1 MRRARA
7 LARHQW
13 FLHRTGVRRLGFTAL
28 AKIRSTLATHHS
40 RDLKF
45 LAKISFAM
53 AATKQPWRCSICH
66 KMAKASMP
74 RCAWCGKTWQ
84 EVMDYTYQ
92 PGNAQAPPSSSGAAS
107 WNQGGYGNAHGRK
120 ATPRRKSRRRSHN
133 GGQQSQGGQQ
143 GAPVGAAQYYPPGNW
158 APNMNTG
165 PYAQFPMAQPP
176 AAPPQQF
183 APPPPPPLPQGPVP
197 APDQFWTQQMQQM
210 PVLNSVPT
218 TGPTTPQSP
227 AEVHL
232 QNILGALRQ
241 SEETWTP
248 EIQQAVQKVDHS
260 NLQLNLGQVHASVFE
275 IGRAKT
281 EVAEAEAARL
291 RLVTSWRT
299 FLQYSVSRWKEY
311 AGLFQS
317 QEATIQN
324 QISAAKAQLAQAQRQ
339 FGKTSE
345 VVRDGAVQIS
355 DEEEGNSPEL
365 KQAKD
370 EEMRSEASHKIAA
383 GLTQVVNSLQ
393 ELSDQAEAEE
403 RKAKRHR
410 GSGESPP
417 GDTPAPSSTPAQLPS
432 MQPFGTPG
440 VK

>member
-1 MRRARA
+1 MRSSRWLSR
-7 LARHQW
+7 LQRLHSSLPHHLRRHCRRG
-13 FLHRTGVRRLGFTAL
+13 LSLRRTNSGRSRCSKCQF
-28 AKIRSTLATHHS
+28 STLCL
-40 RDLKF
+40 RLV
-45 LAKISFAM
+45 
-53 AATKQPWRCSICH
+53 R
-66 KMAKASMP
+66 
-74 RCAWCGKTWQ
+74 
-84 EVMDYTYQ
+84 
-92 PGNAQAPPSSSGAAS
+92 
-107 WNQGGYGNAHGRK
+107 
-120 ATPRRKSRRRSHN
+120 
-133 GGQQSQGGQQ
+133 
-143 GAPVGAAQYYPPGNW
+143 
-158 APNMNTG
+158 
-165 PYAQFPMAQPP
+165 
-176 AAPPQQF
+176 
-183 APPPPPPLPQGPVP
+183 
-197 APDQFWTQQMQQM
+197 
-210 PVLNSVPT
+210 
-218 TGPTTPQSP
+218 TTPQSP